1 MDITFLASAPAGA
14 FVLVRRGVEVLEHV
28 ASVAL
33 HQLCHRERG
42 LVRGVRVA
50 EHAAH
55 QQVGMGSNLRVGV
68 HATGD
73 VVDEDVAVAVETRVI
88 RRPQLVP
95 RLGRFELGVSPL
107 EAGLG
112 VGQRDQ
118 VAGLQRRAVLRN
130 VWT

>member
-1 MDITFLASAPAGA
+1 
-14 FVLVRRGVEVLEHV
+14 
-28 ASVAL
+28 
-33 HQLCHRERG
+33 
-42 LVRGVRVA
+42 
-50 EHAAH
+50 
-55 QQVGMGSNLRVGV
+55 MGSNLRVGV